1 MANNSWHLNL
11 RAWNAGTPVFP
22 LELALSPLEIELT
35 DFLLSLQTAVLPS
48 PLLGPN
54 GSLAPALERMC
65 PLILDSVTRK
75 TGEVLEALQDHDLD
89 VVGEYVETF
98 LKSASLALDSETV
111 TKAISLVIQECAAVI
126 AEGAVAINLVAP
138 QSPFLGV
145 VTCGWIVAT
154 AARVGQVVVLR
165 ERSLSLVALQREVQL
180 SCLEL
185 NNGLRPTRLASH
197 IYADML
203 KGKRRGLAAR

>member
-1 MANNSWHLNL
+1 VANNSWHLNL
-11 RAWNAGTPVFP
+11 RAWNAGTPSFP
-22 LELALSPLEIELT
+22 LEPALSPLEIELT
-35 DFLLSLQTAVLPS
+35 DFLVSLQAVVLPS

-54 GSLAPALERMC
+54 GSLAPAVERMC
-65 PLILDSVTRK
+65 PLILESGKGNAGD
-75 TGEVLEALQDHDLD
+75 VLVALNDLDLD

-98 LKSASLALDSETV
+98 LESALLALDSETV
-111 TKAISLVIQECAAVI
+111 PGAISRLIQECAAVI

-138 QSPFLGV
+138 PSPFLGV

-165 ERSLSLVALQREVQL
+165 ERPLSLVALQREVQL